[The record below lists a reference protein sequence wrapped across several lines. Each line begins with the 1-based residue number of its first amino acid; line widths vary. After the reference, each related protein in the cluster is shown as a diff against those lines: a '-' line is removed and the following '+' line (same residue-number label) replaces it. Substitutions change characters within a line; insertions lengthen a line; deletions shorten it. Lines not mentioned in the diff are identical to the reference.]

1 MSQTSFTPGEISS
14 IISIVATG
22 IGIVWRMNSF
32 TRSIDAKFADIM
44 VRLGTLEERTKTA
57 GSDHDEVVRMDER
70 VKKNSKDIQNQW
82 GVLKDVTGYDK
93 RDRT

>member
-1 MSQTSFTPGEISS
+1 
-14 IISIVATG
+14 
-22 IGIVWRMNSF
+22 
-32 TRSIDAKFADIM
+32 M